1 MNILITGSTGFVGT
15 NLQEYLAKTGL
26 PFTIYNLSRSELAGS
41 VLDFSKLLKDQNIN
55 TIVHLAGKAHDLK
68 KKSTPEEYYLVNAE
82 LTTKLYEAFADSNA
96 SKFIFISSVKAVAD
110 KVVSNLSES
119 FVPAPATDYGKSKL
133 LAEYKIQTT
142 ILSEGKSF
150 YILRP
155 CMIHGP
161 GNKGNLNLLY
171 KFTQKRIPYPLAAF
185 ENKRSFLTIENFC
198 FTIKQLLERND
209 ISAGIYNVADNNSIS
224 TNRLIEL
231 ISQAMEKKSLKLVVN
246 KKIVWMLAKIGDFAF
261 LPFNSER
268 FKKMVTNYE
277 VSNLKLVKALGK
289 PLPVEAEEGLKKT
302 LLSFKV

>member
-1 MNILITGSTGFVGT
+1 MDKISCIVTGATGFVGK
-15 NLQEYLAKTGL
+15 NLMAYLANDINEIV
-26 PFTIYNLSRSELAGS
+26 PISVRSP
-41 VLDFSKLLKDQNIN
+41 IN
-55 TIVHLAGKAHDLK
+55 ESLFDSCNSIVHLAGKAHDTSASSTHDQQEYDEINYEITK
-68 KKSTPEEYYLVNAE
+68 KLFDIFITSKAQ
-82 LTTKLYEAFADSNA
+82 
-96 SKFIFISSVKAVAD
+96 KFIFISSVKAVTDSPEGIVTEELVPDPKTAYGISKHKAEKYLLSHVLPPGK
-110 KVVSNLSES
+110 KV
-119 FVPAPATDYGKSKL
+119 
-133 LAEYKIQTT
+133 
-142 ILSEGKSF
+142 

-171 KFTQKRIPYPLAAF
+171 KFIQKRIPYPLAAF

-209 ISAGIYNVADNNSIS
+209 IAAGIYNVSDNNSIS

-231 ISQAMEKKSLKLVVN
+231 ISQAMGKKNLKLVVN

-268 FKKMVTNYE
+268 LKKMVTNYE
-277 VSNLKLVKALGK
+277 VSNVKLVKALGK